1 MDILV
6 LLLFTGIFC
15 GWGIW
20 VSLRAEERKEATDK
34 KNQQVARRP
43 DTAHEPDGSA

>member
-20 VSLRAEERKEATDK
+20 VSLRAEERKEGANK
-34 KNQQVARRP
+34 KDHQVATRP
-43 DTAHEPDGSA
+43 DTAHESDGSA